1 MLLAMNCGK
10 SLKEVSMVE
19 PELDGTSCDHIKPGT
34 EFSNAVDNET
44 DLGGKLSDANH
55 LENDDF
61 FRVSVQAQSHPVDES
76 YGGNP
81 NFLFDVL
88 QVMSNAP
95 DLALEKES
103 SDNFVNGVLQTECG
117 NDYSIETLSHGKIDS
132 PKPITLSAEDQLLG
146 STLSGS
152 LHNCSPTSSTADGQ
166 KNAKSRRGPDWNPN
180 LKFRSTGNLLGCPCR
195 L

>member
-1 MLLAMNCGK
+1 M
-10 SLKEVSMVE
+10 
-19 PELDGTSCDHIKPGT
+19 TSSEC
-34 EFSNAVDNET
+34 FA
-44 DLGGKLSDANH
+44 
-55 LENDDF
+55 
-61 FRVSVQAQSHPVDES
+61 QAQSHPVDES

-88 QVMSNAP
+88 QLMSNAP
-95 DLALEKES
+95 DLAPEKES
-103 SDNFVNGVLQTECG
+103 SDNFVNEVLQTECG

-166 KNAKSRRGPDWNPN
+166 KNAKSKEGADWNLDLN
-180 LKFRSTGNLLGCPCR
+180 SGVQATY
-195 L
+195 